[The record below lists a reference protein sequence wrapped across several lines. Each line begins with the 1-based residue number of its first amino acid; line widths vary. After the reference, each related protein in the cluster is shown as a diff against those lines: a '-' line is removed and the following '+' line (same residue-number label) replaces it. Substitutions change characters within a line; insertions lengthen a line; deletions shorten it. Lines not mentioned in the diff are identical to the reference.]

1 MRTRWPPASLALF
14 ALSLF
19 TATAA
24 VAPPANAANATDGEA
39 VVREAAKHFQRGVG
53 LYREADY
60 RGALVEFQRAC
71 ELMPAPVTFYNIGE
85 TEYQLRD
92 YAGALSAFE
101 RYLADSASDEHHR
114 AEVESSVEVLRTRVG
129 HLLVTTVPV
138 TADIIVDDQAVGK
151 TPFDRPLRVSI
162 GHHKVVAAM
171 AGRSPVQRYVDVAA
185 EDEVTVSLSLAATDA
200 ESSSSQG
207 RPTSSPA
214 RAESSSGHGSP
225 LRVAGWVTAGM
236 FAASGAVFAV
246 LANARSNDLE
256 RARAEY
262 PVTHDAL
269 NHDATM
275 TTTYAVVADSLF
287 AAALVVGGVTLVS
300 TLSSSS
306 GPRVTVGLASARFE
320 TTF

>member
-1 MRTRWPPASLALF
+1 MRTRWSLASM
-14 ALSLF
+14 ALLALPVF
-19 TATAA
+19 TLGATL
-24 VAPPANAANATDGEA
+24 APPAIALDNEA

-71 ELMPAPVTFYNIGE
+71 DLLPAPVTFYNIGE

-92 YAGALSAFE
+92 YAGALTAFE
-101 RYLADSASDEHHR
+101 RYLADSGPDEHHR

-129 HLLVTTVPV
+129 HLLVTTVPPA
-138 TADIIVDDQAVGK
+138 ADIIVDDQAVGK

-171 AGRSPVQRYVDVAA
+171 AGRAPVQRYVDVAA
-185 EDEVTVSLSLAATDA
+185 EDDVTLTLSLGAPDA
-200 ESSSSQG
+200 ESSSPRG
-207 RPTSSPA
+207 RPTPSPA
-214 RAESSSGHGSP
+214 GVESSSGHGSP
-225 LRVAGWVTAGM
+225 LRVAGWVTAGAL
-236 FAASGAVFAV
+236 AAGGAVFAV
-246 LANARSNDLE
+246 LANERSNDLE

-262 PVTHDAL
+262 LVTRDTL

-287 AAALVVGGVTLVS
+287 AAAIVVGGVTLIS

-306 GPRVTVGLASARFE
+306 GPKVTVGLSSARFE